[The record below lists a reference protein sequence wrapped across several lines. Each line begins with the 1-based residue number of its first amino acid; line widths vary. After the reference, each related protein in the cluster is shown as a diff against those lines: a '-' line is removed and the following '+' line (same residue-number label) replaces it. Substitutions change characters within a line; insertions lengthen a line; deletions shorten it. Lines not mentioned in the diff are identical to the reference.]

1 MAVHAARGN
10 EAHKVQGAVL
20 FFHAVDDGKESF
32 ILEEVAVLDVA
43 GDAGQLLIDDA
54 TSADVGMTN
63 FGVTHL
69 TVRQA
74 DKFARSLQLAGL
86 VIGKKAVE
94 YGGICYLYSV
104 VLVGFITEAAAIHDD
119 EGHRC
124 IFKSC
129 HF

>member
-1 MAVHAARGN
+1 MAVHATRRN
-10 EAHKVQGAVL
+10 EAHEVQGAVL
-20 FFHAVDDGKESF
+20 FLHAVDDRKESF
-32 ILEEVAVLDVA
+32 VLEEVAVLDVA

-54 TSADVGMTN
+54 AGTDVGMTN

-69 TVRQA
+69 TIRQA
-74 DKFARSLQLAGL
+74 DEFAGSLQLAGL
-86 VIGKKAVE
+86 VIGKESVE
-94 YGGICYLYSV
+94 NRSVSYLYSV

-129 HF
+129 HV